1 MQITAQSIR
10 NPLGGSD
17 FDELLIAPLDAT
29 VTIAQSKR
37 MSLVPGRRRDDLH
50 LNVAGR
56 VHSRLGEHG
65 GITEAQLR
73 LRRTLAVGSIDLV
86 GVDHLAH
93 STAATARERF
103 DHDGAVVGG
112 KKCADI
118 LDAAR
123 PLGRRQHRQPCGN
136 RGGTGRGL
144 ISDQLEHIGVGPD
157 EGVTRGRA
165 SPGELGVFAEKSI
178 TRMNHL
184 RARRLGRG
192 QYPSL
197 IEVCL
202 WTATRQG
209 NRFVSSMHMRTV
221 GVVFGVDRHRV
232 DAEFGCGA
240 DDSKRDLTAVRDHQ
254 GRAHRL
260 LPELRGRP

>member
-1 MQITAQSIR
+1 M
-10 NPLGGSD
+10 
-17 FDELLIAPLDAT
+17 
-29 VTIAQSKR
+29 
-37 MSLVPGRRRDDLH
+37 
-50 LNVAGR
+50 
-56 VHSRLGEHG
+56 
-65 GITEAQLR
+65 
-73 LRRTLAVGSIDLV
+73 
-86 GVDHLAH
+86 
-93 STAATARERF
+93 
-103 DHDGAVVGG
+103 GG

-118 LDAAR
+118 LDTAR
-123 PLGRRQHRQPCGN
+123 PLGRGQHRQPRGN

-197 IEVCL
+197 IEVGL
-202 WTATRQG
+202 RTATRKG
-209 NRFVSSMHMRTV
+209 DRFVGRMHVRAV
-221 GVVFGVDRHRV
+221 SVVFGVDRHRL
-232 DAEFGCGA
+232 DTEFVCGPH
-240 DDSKRDLTAVRDHQ
+240 DSKRDLATVRDQQ

-260 LPELRGRP
+260 RPE